1 MLYNYSKNVFY
12 YKSLF
17 DGVRFG
23 KSSFVIPL
31 VSNTKEIYNNSYIL
45 KLMDETAIATLIQDI
60 NQQDIRI
67 YLSQS
72 KLLDRF
78 KHRHGEHISR
88 LSKMTAQK
96 LLDEVYGGVQHLL
109 SKPYLSDLL
118 HKHLT
123 QSDISHLKENIY
135 KVDFWIR
142 HTALQKFHQHDVCLS
157 SHYGDMAIIGIIS
170 TMRDTLF
177 GFVIL
182 LTMLLEYQ
190 ASTKDNLLID
200 IFIKI
205 YIVDICMISP
215 ELIEPL
221 FTIIYDLSLTYKKL
235 MTMRIQLDENKGY
248 LMTCVESRKHF
259 VQDHQNDEVMAH
271 ISGEDIL
278 WMRGY
283 LKNIVYYNKRFIIP
297 KIS

>member
-60 NQQDIRI
+60 NQQDIKI
-67 YLSQS
+67 YLSHP
-72 KLLDRF
+72 KLLNQF
-78 KHRHGEHISR
+78 KHHHGEHISR

-109 SKPYLSDLL
+109 SQPYLVDIL
-118 HKHLT
+118 HTHLT
-123 QSDISHLKENIY
+123 VSDISHLKENMY
-135 KVDFWIR
+135 KVDFRIR
-142 HTALQKFHQHDVCLS
+142 HTALQKFYEHQICFS
-157 SHYGDMAIIGIIS
+157 SHYGDMAIIGMIS

-182 LTMLLEYQ
+182 LTMLLQYQ
-190 ASTKDNLLID
+190 ESTKDNLSID

-205 YIVDICMISP
+205 YIIDICMISS
-215 ELIEPL
+215 ELMEPL
-221 FTIIYDLSLTYKKL
+221 FAIMYDLSVTYREL
-235 MTMRIQLDENKGY
+235 MTMWIQLDENEEY

-259 VQDHQNDEVMAH
+259 LSDHSGEEITEH

-283 LKNIVYYNKRFIIP
+283 LKNIVYYNRRFIIP
-297 KIS
+297 KIL